1 MWPQI
6 TLIVLAAMSFAIH
19 LAKSGKPR
27 TDKYSPGMALFITFV
42 EFGLLYAG
50 GFFDVFLK

>member
-6 TLIVLAAMSFAIH
+6 TLIVLATMSFAIH
-19 LAKSGKPR
+19 LTRAGEPR